1 MLKVGLTGGIG
12 SGKSTAVDA
21 FRTLGIPIIDADQI
35 SKDLVKKGQ
44 QTLNEIVRTF
54 GKDILL
60 TSGELDRK
68 ALKEIVFSQI
78 NSLAKLEAI
87 LHPRIKKEILQQ
99 IEAFEKLTDPPPYV
113 IVDVPLLIE
122 KNYQSMFNHI
132 IVVDCSNEQQI
143 ERVLNRDKL
152 NIKTINKIIKQQAD
166 RSQRIKVASHILDNS
181 KNIQYLIQQVNS
193 LHRDFISIN

>member
-1 MLKVGLTGGIG
+1 LLKVGLTGGIG